1 MSGLPSGSVPDLL
14 WQTQLSPAPDGPSL
28 PEGWVCAAYV
38 TAVVVFTD

>member
-14 WQTQLSPAPDGPSL
+14 WETELSPAPDGLSL
-28 PEGWVCAAYV
+28 PEGWVYAAHV